1 MPAAEGRCQTSMDK
15 KFSRKYQP
23 GTLAVFAVLLAFS
36 IPGYFIGHGLSPW
49 LGIGQTVVALG
60 LFLYWRGMWRRR
72 SREMMRYVDS
82 LSREFD
88 SASKSAAFSIPI
100 PVAVAKI
107 QSDELVW
114 CNQPFMA
121 LDETREYWFS
131 SSLVEFLPDF
141 SYQWLLDG
149 QSVAPSLVT
158 IKDRTY
164 RIYGCM
170 TKEEDERA
178 ENEEPAC
185 ALFFMDVTHERE
197 IEAELA
203 ASRAVVLIIQ
213 LDNYD
218 EITKSMES
226 GDRTIFLAS
235 VDAKI
240 SGWAQPGVFLKA
252 ERDKYF
258 FICEK
263 RHFDAI
269 SKFEILDLV
278 RELPSPGNLP
288 ATLSIGAGCGG
299 ASLRENLGYARL
311 ALDMSLSRG
320 GDQAVV
326 KDPNNYTFFGG
337 RSREVEQRT
346 HVRARVVANALSDMI
361 RSADRVILS
370 GHTFSDMDAIGAAVG
385 LACAC
390 RKLEREARIVIDLQT
405 TTARPLYERLISAP
419 EYREAFVSP
428 ADAEALVTPRTLL
441 IIVDVNRASFVDASS
456 LLGIAQNIVVIDHH
470 RRVADYIENP
480 ALSMH
485 EPYASST
492 CELVS
497 ELLQY
502 ILQPSDVLRAEAEA
516 MLAGI
521 SLDTKNF
528 TMKTGVRTFEAAAF
542 LCRAGADTITVKQL
556 FANDM
561 DRNRELCE
569 IVRTASRY
577 RDSIAIAFSEAD
589 TSREI
594 GGQAADDLLNIRGI
608 QASFVIF
615 RHEGSTQIS
624 ARSLGQIN
632 VQLIMEKIG
641 GGGSLTSAGAQL
653 GDKSVEETADEL
665 RAAIENYFTQV

>member
-1 MPAAEGRCQTSMDK
+1 MRTHMDK
-15 KFSRKYQP
+15 KFSRKYQS
-23 GTLAVFAVLLAFS
+23 GELAILAALLVFS
-36 IPGYFIGHGLSPW
+36 IPGYFLGNGLGPW
-49 LGIGQTVVALG
+49 VGIAETLVALG
-60 LFLYWRGMWRRR
+60 LFAVWRAQLYRR
-72 SREMMRYVDS
+72 SRDMMKYVDS
-82 LSREFD
+82 LSRQFD

-100 PVAVAKI
+100 PVVVAKPKT
-107 QSDELVW
+107 DELIW
-114 CNQPFMA
+114 CNQPFMS
-121 LDETREYWFS
+121 LDESRDYWFS
-131 SSLVEFLPDF
+131 TSLKEFLPDF
-141 SYQWLLDG
+141 DYQWLLDG
-149 QSVAPSLVT
+149 ESVAPNLIT
-158 IKDRTY
+158 IQNTTY
-164 RIYGCM
+164 RVYGCM
-170 TKEEDERA
+170 TREEETEDG
-178 ENEEPAC
+178 EEPAC
-185 ALFFMDVTHERE
+185 ALFFMDVTREKELERDLE
-197 IEAELA
+197 

-218 EITKSMES
+218 EITKGMES
-226 GDRTIFLAS
+226 GERTIFLAS

-240 SGWAQPGVFLKA
+240 SAWASPGVFLKT

-258 FICEK
+258 FVCEK
-263 RHFDAI
+263 RHFDELT
-269 SKFEILDLV
+269 KFEILSRV
-278 RELPSPGNLP
+278 RELPSPGALP
-288 ATLSIGAGCGG
+288 ATLSVGAGTGG
-299 ASLRENLGYARL
+299 ESLRDNLSYARL
-311 ALDMSLSRG
+311 ALDMALSRG

-326 KDPNNYTFFGG
+326 KDPHNYTFFGG

-361 RSADRVILS
+361 RTADRVIIS

-385 LACAC
+385 LSCAC
-390 RKLEREARIVIDLQT
+390 RKLGREARIVIDLQT
-405 TTARPLYERLISAP
+405 TTARPLYERLSEVP
-419 EYREAFVSP
+419 EYRETFVSP
-428 ADAEALVTPRTLL
+428 ADAAALLTPQSLF
-441 IIVDVNRASFVDASS
+441 IVADVNRASFVDAAEA
-456 LLGIAQNIVVIDHH
+456 LQKAQNIVVIDHH

-516 MLAGI
+516 VLAGI

-542 LCRAGADTITVKQL
+542 LRRAGADTISVKQL

-561 DRNRELCE
+561 DRNRELCD
-569 IVRTASRY
+569 IVRTAMRY
-577 RDSIAIAFSEAD
+577 RDAIAIAYSETE

-594 GGQAADDLLNIRGI
+594 GGQAADDLLNIQGI

-615 RHEGSTQIS
+615 RHNGGTQIS

-632 VQLIMEKIG
+632 VQLIMERIG

-653 GDKSVEETADEL
+653 GDKSVPDTADEL
-665 RAAIENYFTQV
+665 RAAIENYYAQV

>member
-1 MPAAEGRCQTSMDK
+1 MRTHMDK
-15 KFSRKYQP
+15 KFSRKYQS
-23 GTLAVFAVLLAFS
+23 GELAILAALLVFS
-36 IPGYFIGHGLSPW
+36 IPGYFLGNGLSPW
-49 LGIGQTVVALG
+49 VGIAETLVALG
-60 LFLYWRGMWRRR
+60 VFAVWRAQLYRR
-72 SREMMRYVDS
+72 SRDMMKYVDS
-82 LSREFD
+82 LSRQFD

-100 PVAVAKI
+100 PVVVAKPKT
-107 QSDELVW
+107 DELIW

-121 LDETREYWFS
+121 LDESRDYWFS
-131 SSLVEFLPDF
+131 TSLKEFLPDF
-141 SYQWLLDG
+141 DYQWLLDG
-149 QSVAPSLVT
+149 ESMAPNPITVQGT
-158 IKDRTY
+158 TY

-170 TKEEDERA
+170 TREEDETRDG
-178 ENEEPAC
+178 EEPAC
-185 ALFFMDVTHERE
+185 ALFFMDVTRQRE
-197 IEAELA
+197 LEQELA

-226 GDRTIFLAS
+226 GERTIFLAS

-240 SGWAQPGVFLKA
+240 SGWAHPGVFLKT

-263 RHFDAI
+263 RHFDEL
-269 SKFEILDLV
+269 SKFEILSHV
-278 RELPSPGNLP
+278 RELPSPGQLP
-288 ATLSIGAGCGG
+288 ATLSVGVGSGG
-299 ASLRENLGYARL
+299 ESLADNLGYARL
-311 ALDMSLSRG
+311 ALDMALSRG

-326 KDPNNYTFFGG
+326 KDPHNYTFFGG

-361 RSADRVILS
+361 RTADRVIIS

-390 RKLEREARIVIDLQT
+390 RKLRREARIVIDLAT
-405 TTARPLYERLISAP
+405 TTARPLYDRLAGIP
-419 EYREAFVSP
+419 EYRETFVSP
-428 ADAEALVTPRTLL
+428 EDAAAMLTPDTLF
-441 IIVDVNRASFVDASS
+441 IVADVNRASFVDAGEA
-456 LLGIAQNIVVIDHH
+456 LKKAQNVVVIDHH

-542 LCRAGADTITVKQL
+542 LRRAGADTITVKQL

-561 DRNRELCE
+561 DRNRELCD
-569 IVRTASRY
+569 IVRTAVRY
-577 RDSIAIAFSEAD
+577 RDSIAIAYSED
-589 TSREI
+589 ETSREI
-594 GGQAADDLLNIRGI
+594 GGQAADDLLNVRGI

-615 RHEGSTQIS
+615 RYNGGTQIS

-653 GDKSVEETADEL
+653 GDKSVADTADEL
-665 RAAIENYFTQV
+665 RAAIENYYAQV